1 MGRSFFMEMSFMT
14 GEQKESI
21 HQMRGKKISYSQIA
35 AALEISLN
43 TVKSY
48 CRRNGLQGN
57 LLQSAKGDDA
67 VCQQC
72 GKRLNQKAKQK
83 PKKFCSDQCR
93 RAWWKDHQDRLNKKA
108 VYVLTCA
115 HCGAPFQSYGNK
127 KRKYCSHA
135 CYIKDRFGE
144 ENAS

>member
-1 MGRSFFMEMSFMT
+1 MT

-21 HQMRGKKISYSQIA
+21 HQMRAEKFSYSQIA
-35 AALEISLN
+35 TSLGISLN
-43 TVKSY
+43 TIKSY
-48 CRRNGLQGN
+48 CRRNGLHGN
-57 LLQSAKGDDA
+57 LSQTANGDDT

-72 GKRLNQKAKQK
+72 GKRLYQKQKQK

-93 RAWWKDHQDRLNKKA
+93 RAWWKEHQDQLHKKA

-115 HCGAPFQSYGNK
+115 HCGTSFQSYGNK
-127 KRKYCSHA
+127 KRKYCTHA

-144 ENAS
+144 EKAS